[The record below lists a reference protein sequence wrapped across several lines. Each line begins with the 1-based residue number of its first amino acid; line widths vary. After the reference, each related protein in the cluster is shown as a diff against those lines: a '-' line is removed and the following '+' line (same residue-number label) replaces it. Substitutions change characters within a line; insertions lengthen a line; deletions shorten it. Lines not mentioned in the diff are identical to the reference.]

1 VGLFR
6 IAHYR
11 WVVAAAG
18 VPVLMSAIGLGRF
31 AFAMQLPGMQA
42 GMHLSSAQMGLIG
55 TGNFGGYLIAM
66 FLSPFMVRRYRPRLN
81 VVTGLLVVGGSL
93 LMMSQCH
100 VFLSLT
106 ICFTIT
112 GVGTGLANIAM
123 MALLTWWFSNDERG
137 KATGV
142 ALCGNG
148 VGIVLAGAL
157 IPHFNRVYG
166 IDGWRAGWIT
176 LGLIGFAV
184 AAISGM
190 LLRNDPR
197 ELGLQPVGRVPVA
210 VEGVHGAREMSGN
223 HGVLARLGFLYMVV
237 GVTSAIYGAF
247 IVFSM
252 IHEYGLSETTAGFY
266 WSWMGICS
274 LFSGVGFG
282 ALSDR
287 IGRRYSLAVVFGVY
301 TAAFALAGFKLG
313 PGAVFVSVLLFGLS
327 IFGSVAI
334 VITAMGDYFEASKVA
349 HALSFAFMISAVGQ
363 TVGPIAAGLI
373 AGSKGVFTRAY
384 LISALISVAAALF
397 ALTLP
402 AVARR
407 EKTKDNDMLAEGT

>member
-6 IAHYR
+6 IVHYR
-11 WVVAAAG
+11 WVVAATG

-93 LMMSQCH
+93 LMMSRCH

-112 GVGTGLANIAM
+112 GVGTGLVNIAM

-142 ALCGNG
+142 VLCGNG
-148 VGIVLAGAL
+148 IGIVLAGTL

-166 IDGWRAGWIT
+166 IDGWRTGWIT
-176 LGLIGFAV
+176 LGLIGLAV

-210 VEGVHGAREMSGN
+210 VEGMPGAREMSGT
-223 HGVLARLGFLYMVV
+223 HGVLARLSLLYMVV

-252 IHEYGLSETTAGFY
+252 IHVYGLSETTAGFY
-266 WSWMGICS
+266 WSLMGICS

-287 IGRRYSLAVVFGVY
+287 IGRRYGLAVVFGVY
-301 TAAFALAGFKLG
+301 IAAFELAGFKLG
-313 PGAVFVSVLLFGLS
+313 PGAVFVSADSLVDMKGLS
-327 IFGSVAI
+327 
-334 VITAMGDYFEASKVA
+334 
-349 HALSFAFMISAVGQ
+349 ALLD
-363 TVGPIAAGLI
+363 TGL
-373 AGSKGVFTRAY
+373 
-384 LISALISVAAALF
+384 
-397 ALTLP
+397 
-402 AVARR
+402 
-407 EKTKDNDMLAEGT
+407 